1 MPAAS
6 SQKCLVCGTATA
18 NVCSSCRKAGI
29 DLHFCSPACQ
39 KLVWSQHKHVCG
51 PGKAMAFV
59 WPPLGKEEAAVAIK
73 HRKDQVLPDGSLEA
87 AFQRLHGIAPAEL
100 PALINSLAGPPPSNL
115 QDLRFRNAASVE
127 VRYREAMRTGLV
139 APTDIYAYDPPRDG
153 AFFQDVAVM
162 ACSGMRKGAFG
173 YEEPA
178 GRDRVLHLLVVYKA
192 LLARAAIAG
201 RDAATQLPSLLAHA
215 RNAISLLEEALA
227 VLPAEETRH
236 AAMLVQ
242 NLRQTLA
249 DWETNNGF

>member
-73 HRKDQVLPDGSLEA
+73 HRKDQ
-87 AFQRLHGIAPAEL
+87 
-100 PALINSLAGPPPSNL
+100 ALINSLAGPPPSNL